1 MRDLLATVAR
11 HALWSFAVA
20 YLCLAAPLDLAVSLT
35 RLIGGPAVPG
45 AAGAVSIAARV
56 VVVAIGLVLGR
67 RLAHRADDTRAF
79 ALAWAA
85 GDLGTLAVILATG
98 VLPSSRVPGDGPI
111 VWAGSALATLAVI
124 AASLWSAPR
133 GRPSA

>member
-11 HALWSFAVA
+11 PALWSFAVA

-45 AAGAVSIAARV
+45 AARAVSIAARV
-56 VVVAIGLVLGR
+56 VDVAIGL
-67 RLAHRADDTRAF
+67 
-79 ALAWAA
+79 
-85 GDLGTLAVILATG
+85 
-98 VLPSSRVPGDGPI
+98 GPI